1 MTSIEDRALVTPSG
15 AHTHGLPH
23 EDPAYVEQL
32 APCIELLWDIEL
44 NVLGV
49 GASVVLDWNFW
60 NRKLLQLA
68 DPGLEL
74 LDELT
79 ECAILDLKVD
89 IARDAD

>member
-1 MTSIEDRALVTPSG
+1 MTSIEDRSLVIPEWS
-15 AHTHGLPH
+15 AHPWLPH

-32 APCIELLWDIEL
+32 AQCTELL
-44 NVLGV
+44 
-49 GASVVLDWNFW
+49 WNFW

-79 ECAILDLKVD
+79 ECAILGLKVD
-89 IARDAD
+89 VARYAG